1 MTEWRVNVNDGQRL
15 LTEADGLYDVIT
27 VDAFNP
33 FGDYAKAFF
42 DDLEGELFELFS
54 RGTKV
59 TFEFSTDGG
68 ATYSTDFVGFVVNDF
83 ESEADGAE
91 QLEVEAYTFDQFL
104 RGDEVSSDLTGQT
117 ISSAL
122 ETVIKNDVPPVD
134 WDASLVSVEDDV
146 ELTQSY
152 QGDKVE
158 EFLLSVRKKS
168 SGEIFG
174 VQENLKFFFELP
186 EIERTSRDIDNSQW
200 VTHNINEEGGE
211 TKNQVLV
218 SYADGN
224 QSVTVDNSSDQL
236 ETQDNL
242 GANGPAQ
249 QADSI
254 SRPEIDTL
262 DDAIKAGEQF
272 LEDRQSTLTGPVTT
286 FGLTDAAPGNV
297 VGVTVDPRGI
307 DGDFRI
313 AENRTQW
320 RSETNELTVVE
331 KKGADSDILIEQSK
345 TLDRVENRPR
355 DDSVTPDRVTDT
367 KPTAE
372 FDVSATDG
380 TVSEDAAR
388 FVNGGR
394 NRIRDA
400 LINET
405 IVQTLRLEFST
416 DDSRPSRSDSSI
428 SNTVDTTT
436 PTVAT
441 NAQEVVFGGA
451 TTANGIQTVGVFDDT
466 QDTLLAVARL
476 SDPVDSPSI
485 DFTISLADDTDTPKT
500 VWTNTGLNTLRD
512 ILASNAVNWPQTY
525 AYGSDST
532 DPAVSDTSLANQ
544 QVTQDLDKI
553 LLGAISTQSDWESN
567 TPSFASDVPIYIE
580 NGKLKQAQTT
590 QFTEAENLLDFSGQ
604 KVSSG
609 PTVGDLSDDGGVALS
624 QDGDFVRFTFSPNYE
639 IPSGAATA
647 DHYRNL
653 DDFEG
658 TVDISINGTVVTSD
672 TTSSIQN
679 TKNEFVGS
687 ANINQTLSPDE
698 NHEMLIELVSQNNGS
713 VIIDTMH
720 VFDDGSRFN
729 GFNVSRSGSFDT
741 NTFSY
746 DAPELYPN
754 VQTVR
759 LNTFNTKREITEAE
773 ISSNWNNI
781 QNNQFIEL
789 SNDGG
794 TNWITTTNSETANV
808 SFSSPGRDLEVRL
821 GISRYDGGSTS
832 TPTNGG
838 FTQEVDLIDIF
849 ANPDSIT
856 VEQIGEA
863 DVRAIIRDSAATGVT
878 FAEAGL
884 LDTNSDLLTR
894 SLVPEFSKT
903 SDQKVISGERLRFQN
918 P

>member
-1 MTEWRVNVNDGQRL
+1 MTEWRVDVNDGQRI
-15 LTEADGLYDVIT
+15 LTESDGLYDVVT

-42 DDLEGELFELFS
+42 DDLEGELFDLFS

-91 QLEVEAYTFDQFL
+91 QLEVESYTFDQFL
-104 RGDEVSSDLTGQT
+104 RGDEVSADLTGQT

-122 ETVIKNDVPPVD
+122 ETVIKNDVPPVE

-174 VQENLKFFFELP
+174 VKENLKFFFELP
-186 EIERTSRDIDNSQW
+186 EIERTSRDIANDQW

-211 TKNQVLV
+211 TKNQVVV

-224 QSVTVDNSSDQL
+224 QSVTLDNSSDQL

-254 SRPEIDTL
+254 SRPEITTL

-380 TVSEDAAR
+380 TVTEDAAR

-394 NRIRDA
+394 NRVRDA

-405 IVQTLRLEFST
+405 VVQSLRLEFST
-416 DDSRPSRSDSSI
+416 DDSRPSRSDSSL
-428 SNTVDTTT
+428 SNTVDSVT

-441 NAQEVVFGGA
+441 NAQEVVYSGS
-451 TTANGIQTVGVFDDT
+451 TTQTGIQTIGVFDDT

-512 ILASNAVNWPQTY
+512 ILASSSVAWPQTY

-532 DPAVSDTSLANQ
+532 DPTVSDTSLGNQ
-544 QVTQDLDKI
+544 QVTQDLDNI
-553 LLGAISTQSDWESN
+553 FIGEVEAQSEWEN
-567 TPSFASDVPIYIE
+567 RTPTFADDVPLAVE
-580 NGKLKQAQTT
+580 NGKLKQLRATY
-590 QFTEAENLLDFSGQ
+590 FTEAEDLLNFAGNIVSNAGSLSSDEGIELSISNDFVEFEFSPDYRIPADEWNADFYYNANSFTGTVKTFIDGTEVASDSFSSRNVENSLNGSADVSIELQPDQTYDFRVELTSVSG
-604 KVSSG
+604 
-609 PTVGDLSDDGGVALS
+609 GDIVIDTLQAVDGG
-624 QDGDFVRFTFSPNYE
+624 GRF
-639 IPSGAATA
+639 G
-647 DHYRNL
+647 
-653 DDFEG
+653 
-658 TVDISINGTVVTSD
+658 
-672 TTSSIQN
+672 
-679 TKNEFVGS
+679 
-687 ANINQTLSPDE
+687 
-698 NHEMLIELVSQNNGS
+698 
-713 VIIDTMH
+713 
-720 VFDDGSRFN
+720 
-729 GFNVSRSGSFDT
+729 GFNISRGGTFDANSASF
-741 NTFSY
+741 
-746 DAPELYPN
+746 DAPEIYPELQEVLLDTFVTTREIDEAN
-754 VQTVR
+754 VQ
-759 LNTFNTKREITEAE
+759 
-773 ISSNWNNI
+773 SNWNNTDNA
-781 QNNQFIEL
+781 QYIEL
-789 SNDGG
+789 SNDG
-794 TNWITTTNSETANV
+794 TNFIRTNNSSSASAT
-808 SFSSPGRDLEVRL
+808 FSSLETDLDVRL
-821 GISRYDGGSTS
+821 GISRYTAESLK
-832 TPTNGG
+832 TPTNGDA
-838 FTQEVDLIDIF
+838 TQEVDLLDIF
-849 ANPDSIT
+849 ANPDAIT

>member
-1 MTEWRVNVNDGQRL
+1 MTEWRVDVNDGGRV
-15 LTEADGLYDVIT
+15 LTEADGLYDVVT

-33 FGDYAKAFF
+33 FGDYAKGFF

-68 ATYSTDFVGFVVNDF
+68 TTYSTDFVGFVVNDF
-83 ESEADGAE
+83 ETEADGAE

-211 TKNQVLV
+211 TKNQVVV

-297 VGVTVDPRGI
+297 VGVTVAPRGI

-380 TVSEDAAR
+380 TVSEDACLMIPKTRYLLLHASL
-388 FVNGGR
+388 V
-394 NRIRDA
+394 
-400 LINET
+400 
-405 IVQTLRLEFST
+405 RLM
-416 DDSRPSRSDSSI
+416 
-428 SNTVDTTT
+428 
-436 PTVAT
+436 
-441 NAQEVVFGGA
+441 
-451 TTANGIQTVGVFDDT
+451 
-466 QDTLLAVARL
+466 ARL
-476 SDPVDSPSI
+476 LMLQSPWPMI
-485 DFTISLADDTDTPKT
+485 PIHQKRC
-500 VWTNTGLNTLRD
+500 GL
-512 ILASNAVNWPQTY
+512 
-525 AYGSDST
+525 
-532 DPAVSDTSLANQ
+532 
-544 QVTQDLDKI
+544 
-553 LLGAISTQSDWESN
+553 
-567 TPSFASDVPIYIE
+567 
-580 NGKLKQAQTT
+580 
-590 QFTEAENLLDFSGQ
+590 
-604 KVSSG
+604 
-609 PTVGDLSDDGGVALS
+609 
-624 QDGDFVRFTFSPNYE
+624 
-639 IPSGAATA
+639 
-647 DHYRNL
+647 
-653 DDFEG
+653 
-658 TVDISINGTVVTSD
+658 
-672 TTSSIQN
+672 IQ
-679 TKNEFVGS
+679 G
-687 ANINQTLSPDE
+687 
-698 NHEMLIELVSQNNGS
+698 
-713 VIIDTMH
+713 
-720 VFDDGSRFN
+720 
-729 GFNVSRSGSFDT
+729 
-741 NTFSY
+741 
-746 DAPELYPN
+746 
-754 VQTVR
+754 
-759 LNTFNTKREITEAE
+759 
-773 ISSNWNNI
+773 
-781 QNNQFIEL
+781 
-789 SNDGG
+789 
-794 TNWITTTNSETANV
+794 
-808 SFSSPGRDLEVRL
+808 
-821 GISRYDGGSTS
+821 
-832 TPTNGG
+832 
-838 FTQEVDLIDIF
+838 
-849 ANPDSIT
+849 
-856 VEQIGEA
+856 
-863 DVRAIIRDSAATGVT
+863 
-878 FAEAGL
+878 
-884 LDTNSDLLTR
+884 
-894 SLVPEFSKT
+894 
-903 SDQKVISGERLRFQN
+903 
-918 P
+918 